1 MTPEERFAFLAGAA
15 VQMYPLQRL
24 PQCVS
29 GLQLP
34 QMCLRQQPDMTAIRR
49 RMPIPLRSRCSIL
62 SVPSMW
68 QDGVPT
74 AASAAE
80 SVPQGIPLHLL
91 NRKFIKDI
99 DHLLRRV
106 SGGSRY
112 GIQRPADR
120 TSPLMMWSLA
130 LWQTRGGH

>member
-1 MTPEERFAFLAGAA
+1 
-15 VQMYPLQRL
+15 
-24 PQCVS
+24 
-29 GLQLP
+29 
-34 QMCLRQQPDMTAIRR
+34 MTAIRR

-68 QDGVPT
+68 QDGVPI

-99 DHLLRRV
+99 DTFY
-106 SGGSRY
+106 GEYQAGADTDSRA
-112 GIQRPADR
+112 R
-120 TSPLMMWSLA
+120 
-130 LWQTRGGH
+130 